1 MNQGNHMIR
10 RLGDLRLE
18 NDDAKNGI
26 WARVYT
32 GSNRVK
38 SGSYGRK
45 FDQDYTGT
53 QLGYDRKIETSNGH
67 FYLGGLFDYQTSD
80 ASFLRGDG
88 DVKSYGL
95 GLYGSW
101 VSDKGHH
108 VDLVLR
114 GSRID
119 NDYSATDMNNNKID
133 GSYDVNAYGISVEYG
148 YRKDLKK
155 NFFVEP
161 QAQLNFGHMG
171 SGDHTLSNGVKISQD
186 SIMTGT
192 GRLGI
197 LLGKE
202 FGKDVKK
209 GNVYFQTSLIQDF
222 SETPSMYAS
231 NNGQR
236 VKIDSIDTKGT
247 SFEFALGTNY
257 KFNENGKL
265 YIEISKTV
273 NGKIDTRWQLNGGV
287 RIKF

>member
-1 MNQGNHMIR
+1 MENGN
-10 RLGDLRLE
+10 
-18 NDDAKNGI
+18 
-26 WARVYT
+26 
-32 GSNRVK
+32 
-38 SGSYGRK
+38 
-45 FDQDYTGT
+45 
-53 QLGYDRKIETSNGH
+53 
-67 FYLGGLFDYQTSD
+67 
-80 ASFLRGDG
+80 
-88 DVKSYGL
+88 
-95 GLYGSW
+95 
-101 VSDKGHH
+101 
-108 VDLVLR
+108 
-114 GSRID
+114 
-119 NDYSATDMNNNKID
+119 
-133 GSYDVNAYGISVEYG
+133 
-148 YRKDLKK
+148 
-155 NFFVEP
+155 
-161 QAQLNFGHMG
+161 
-171 SGDHTLSNGVKISQD
+171 HTLSNGLDIHQD

-273 NGKIDTRWQLNGGV
+273 NGEIDTRWQLNGGV